1 MKKLFSLFFLS
12 LFIISAHAAVLLV
25 EDFDYVAGTALEG
38 QGSPN
43 KWSLSTN
50 ANNAQTAS
58 APLVISSD
66 GLTMPYYGAGEEAK
80 GLGVMMPV
88 VTLSPDA
95 SRQRVTY
102 RMFDTNSGYKTGC
115 IYAAFLLKVSEASST
130 ARDFFSFEGNTG
142 TTQRGRLFV
151 KAVGGG
157 YQLGVSRTSTSPV
170 WSRTLELGK
179 TYFVVLKY
187 ELVPDALNDVVSLY
201 VDFPLGYAET
211 SSAVRSK
218 MVESNDFD
226 SGYADPSQLKAVSFK
241 QRENGSVVQMSHLRV
256 ATTWDE
262 AVNYTGPSLEPE
274 DLTKPIYHFTEGFD
288 TNGNWTIINVGAST
302 KREHGDYGSTSRS
315 LTFNKTADSDRC
327 NGSQVISPA
336 VNTAGVLRFFLIGS
350 SNETRGNIRV
360 SKIIGK
366 DTTELAYI
374 EGPFGKQWVEYM
386 VLVRDVSDN
395 IKVMLEVSDCG
406 LGAGSLYIDDISL
419 TNYVPAEA
427 PKVGECRLT
436 VPFPS
441 ANNPT
446 SIEAVVTNPSG
457 RKIAEVALLW
467 GYDSSVSEGRI
478 PMRVEVDSLYSSA
491 PIPARVKGKAYYRIV
506 AFDSHYLS
514 DTSAVFSYDVY
525 GAYTHCVRP
534 GVVLGAGEEWRH
546 TSGLDGVRIS
556 FSNAGG
562 AMQLG
567 VKGGNCVETIYSAE
581 LVGTTGDL
589 ALSVEPG
596 TALVLRNAG
605 TGDMRIDAVEY
616 NDFRP
621 IVFTCSPRQLQLY
634 PRSEDGT
641 AVVRIAGKVQQ
652 SGVSSLQFTM
662 YRNGESQRTND
673 VTVAA
678 DGSFDSSFTIRAEK
692 ALYKFAYTMGS
703 VSGVLADSVVA
714 GDVYV
719 IAGQSNGA
727 ASASGNPGVTNAYW
741 RNFGCVQKTEVY
753 NPADTLWGLS
763 NSAGW
768 GYGRAFYNG
777 YSGYVL
783 QRELLESQGIPT
795 AVLNIAIGGS
805 SLNQNLPNPSN
816 REDLS
821 TFYGEGL
828 YRLRKSGLAE
838 HVKAIIWV
846 QGESD
851 QNGLYEDYG
860 VRLEKLYQAW
870 KEDYPN
876 VKRVYISQI
885 NVGCGTS
892 TYASEIREIQ
902 RRMSAAHD
910 DITVITNIG
919 IPIRYDSCHYLD
931 EGYERLYGQYARLIE
946 QDFYGKSISKAMY
959 SPNVKSVNWTDDSHS
974 AIAIRF
980 DQEMVWPAPMWGR
993 DMKDYFYNENE
1004 ERIVVNRGYVDNTDS
1019 HCVVLELAPGQRPTH
1034 LTYGPDNYVYSST
1047 RGMDTLY
1054 VDPWLRNAEGYAAL
1068 TFDRYPIAEASV
1080 LSYEVIEGQ
1089 HFVRIEGDMLL
1100 AESLKGIDSI
1110 EVYSPSGVLCAKATT
1125 YACPLKN
1132 IARGIYAA
1140 RVRMQNGEAITC
1152 KFVY

>member
-1 MKKLFSLFFLS
+1 MRKICIIYATLLLALS
-12 LFIISAHAAVLLV
+12 SRAAVVLV
-25 EDFDYVAGTALEG
+25 EDFNYKAGTALEG
-38 QGSPN
+38 QGTQN
-43 KWSLSTN
+43 KWTVSTN
-50 ANNAQTAS
+50 ANNAMTAS
-58 APLVISSD
+58 LPLAISAT
-66 GLTMPYYGAGEEAK
+66 GLTMPYYGDGEQAV
-80 GLGVMMPV
+80 GLGVDMPI

-95 SRQRVTY
+95 SRQRVLY
-102 RMFDTNSGYKTGC
+102 RMFDSNSGYKTGC
-115 IYAAFLLKVSEASST
+115 LYAAFLINVSKASAN

-151 KAVGGG
+151 KSVGGG
-157 YQLGVSRTSTSPV
+157 YQLGVSRTSTSPL
-170 WSRTLELGK
+170 WSHTLELGK

-218 MVESNDFD
+218 MIESNDFD

-262 AVNYTGPSLEPE
+262 AVNYTGPSLDPE

-360 SKIIGK
+360 SKIIGN
-366 DTTELAYI
+366 DTTEVAYI
-374 EGPFGKQWVEYM
+374 EGPFGKQWAEYT
-386 VLVRDVSDN
+386 VLIRDTNAN
-395 IKVMLEVSDCG
+395 IKVMIEVSDCG

-419 TNYVPAEA
+419 TNYIPAAA
-427 PKVGECRLT
+427 PIVRNISLT
-436 VPFPS
+436 NPFPS
-441 ANNPT
+441 STNST
-446 SIEAVVTNPSG
+446 SINAVVHSPAG
-457 RKIAEVALLW
+457 RALSEVALLW
-467 GYDSSVSEGRI
+467 GYDTSVSEGRI
-478 PMRVEVDSLYSSA
+478 PMRVLEDSLYISA
-491 PIPARVKGKAYYRIV
+491 PVPASTQGKVYYRIA
-506 AFDSHYLS
+506 AFDSHYVS
-514 DTSAVFSYDVY
+514 DTSALATYDVY
-525 GAYTHCVRP
+525 ASYTHCIHP
-534 GVVLGAGEEWRH
+534 NISLSTGEQWAF
-546 TSGLDGVRIS
+546 TNGLDGMRIS
-556 FSNAGG
+556 FSCNEGD
-562 AMQLG
+562 MQLTIIDS
-567 VKGGNCVETIYSAE
+567 KGKESQYNATKI
-581 LVGTTGDL
+581 GTTGDL
-589 ALSVEPG
+589 NIAAEPG
-596 TALVLRNAG
+596 AALYLRN
-605 TGDMRIDAVEY
+605 TGKNTLHIDAIEY

-621 IVFTCSPRQLQLY
+621 IVFTCSPRTLQLY
-634 PRSEDGT
+634 PRTEEGT
-641 AVVRIAGKVQQ
+641 SQVRIAGQVQQ
-652 SGVSSLQFTM
+652 SNIQSIRFIM
-662 YRNGESQRTND
+662 YRNGEEIDLKD
-673 VTVAA
+673 VSVST
-678 DGSFDSSFTIRAEK
+678 DKTFDTSFTIRAEK
-692 ALYKFAYTMGS
+692 ALYKFDYILGS
-703 VSGVLADSVVA
+703 TNIVLADSVVA

-768 GYGRAFYNG
+768 GYGRQFYNG

-783 QRELLESQGIPT
+783 QRELLESQNMPT
-795 AVLNIAIGGS
+795 AVVNIAIGGS
-805 SLNQNLPNPSN
+805 SLNQNLPNPTN

-959 SPNVKSVNWTDDSHS
+959 SPNVKSVSWTDDSHS

-1004 ERIVVNRGYVDNTDS
+1004 ERIVVNSGYVDNTDT

-1125 YACPLKN
+1125 YVCPLKN